1 MSRASLDWATG
12 CVMMLRSEALRA
24 AGMFDEQFFG
34 NGEDLD
40 LSLRMR
46 KIGIVVRYAPAAKVC
61 HREGIDYQKNA
72 AEARPQFHPGA

>member
-1 MSRASLDWATG
+1 
-12 CVMMLRSEALRA
+12 MMLSGEALRA

-46 KIGIVVRYAPAAKVC
+46 KLGYVVRYAPMAKVW
-61 HREGIDYQKNA
+61 HREGVDYKRMWESTSA
-72 AEARPQFHPGA
+72 VSPWFVTCSG